1 MQRYGQIEF
10 QCYTRVDFNMTLS
23 NNLFSNEGNPNVQT
37 IDGETPLH
45 IAVIW
50 NRTLI
55 VEMLLVCHRPTFRL
69 C

>member
-1 MQRYGQIEF
+1 MA
-10 QCYTRVDFNMTLS
+10 
-23 NNLFSNEGNPNVQT
+23 GNPNVQT

-55 VEMLLVCHRPTFRL
+55 VEMLLVYAIRYAMYKFHDYKLKC
-69 C
+69 

>member
-1 MQRYGQIEF
+1 MCVYF
-10 QCYTRVDFNMTLS
+10 
-23 NNLFSNEGNPNVQT
+23 NEGNPNVQT

-55 VEMLLVCHRPTFRL
+55 VEMLLVRILFSINSSQAIDINQ
-69 C
+69 